1 MLNLIP
7 ELFFILHNLHI
18 SYFPWPKIQRNNS
31 LKQGSETKYLIY
43 SNMFSFEYTTSSK
56 SVMGYILKIA
66 KPNAFWIDN
75 SFETTTLALSLSI
88 NLP

>member
-31 LKQGSETKYLIY
+31 LKQGSETKYLILDIAI
-43 SNMFSFEYTTSSK
+43 SSH
-56 SVMGYILKIA
+56 LNTQL
-66 KPNAFWIDN
+66 PQ
-75 SFETTTLALSLSI
+75 SL
-88 NLP
+88 